1 LGIRNYGV
9 LLSGDHEFRR
19 EISGIRRLVVLPGK
33 GWIYFCSIIYKI
45 ETMEPTDEK
54 RVGNPN
60 KKFAFGFVV
69 ILAGLLLLAFNFD
82 MLPWNLHR
90 LFFSWQM
97 LLIAI
102 GVISIASSESRTPGI
117 ILILVG
123 SFFLIPEIFDFH
135 IAFIKLF
142 WPVLLIAIGVMILL
156 KRGFRKPGHYHRR
169 RYHQW
174 SNPVPD
180 SELDE
185 GYINETNIFSGSKRK
200 ITHQVFK
207 GGKISNIF
215 GGAEIDLSQAV
226 LAEGRV
232 ELTIECIFGG
242 VTLIVPSD
250 WKVVINVSSV
260 MGGFSDKRN
269 ILKEPTDPSRT
280 LVIRG
285 ESIFG
290 GGEIKSY

>member
-1 LGIRNYGV
+1 
-9 LLSGDHEFRR
+9 LLPKH
-19 EISGIRRLVVLPGK
+19 LK
-33 GWIYFCSIIYKI
+33 QNQ
-45 ETMEPTDEK
+45 MEPFEEK
-54 RVGNPN
+54 KPSNQN
-60 KKFAFGFVV
+60 KKFAFGVVV
-69 ILAGLLLLAFNFD
+69 ILAGLALLAFNFD
-82 MLPWNLHR
+82 IFPWDLKHI
-90 LFFSWQM
+90 FFSWQM

-102 GVISIASSESRTPGI
+102 GVISISNSESRTPGI

-123 SFFLIPEIFDFH
+123 GFFLIPEIFDFH

-156 KRGFRKPGHYHRR
+156 KRGIYGPRHRHWDR
-169 RYHQW
+169 EHFNW
-174 SNPVPD
+174 HSNQPE
-180 SELDE
+180 STLDD
-185 GYINETNIFSGSKRK
+185 GYIYETNIFSGSKRR

-207 GGKISNIF
+207 GGKVSNVF
-215 GGAEIDLSQAV
+215 GGTEIDLSQAT

-250 WKVVINVSSV
+250 WKVVLNVNSV
-260 MGGFSDKRN
+260 MGGFADKRN
-269 ILKEPTDPSRT
+269 VIREPSDPSRM

-285 ESIFG
+285 SSIFG